1 MSSEERLKYYMEALK
16 LTSLDTTFIEEEPT
30 PVKEEP
36 KEEAKKPKRCQ
47 HAECNK
53 KLVLTDFAC
62 KCKQFYCAAH
72 RFSAAHSCTF
82 DYKGTGKEQLTKQL
96 AEVKGSRLE
105 KI

>member
-16 LTSLDTTFIEEEPT
+16 LTALDQTFIEDEPT
-30 PVKEEP
+30 PVKEET
-36 KEEAKKPKRCQ
+36 KEEAKRPKRCQ
-47 HAECNK
+47 HADCNK

-72 RFSAAHSCTF
+72 RFSTAHSCSF
-82 DYKGTGKEQLTKQL
+82 DYKATGKDQLTKQL
-96 AEVKGSRLE
+96 AEVKASRLE